1 MTSGAIAVPSRSDIV
16 KGRRLDGRH
25 AWGHAVA
32 LQAKLHNLGATQH
45 FGINGAMRFMAGLTI
60 VHQTWRMLKYKRA
73 LLVGMAGKTALFRAD
88 CQTTQRTIV
97 FRVWTVAVAAQ
108 DSALHHRVM
117 IGLSEVGARRRV
129 TAGTQVLFL
138 LFEQSKVRW
147 GGMHLVTGYTGDAI
161 SAVG

>member
-1 MTSGAIAVPSRSDIV
+1 
-16 KGRRLDGRH
+16 
-25 AWGHAVA
+25 
-32 LQAKLHNLGATQH
+32 
-45 FGINGAMRFMAGLTI
+45 
-60 VHQTWRMLKYKRA
+60 MLKNKRA
-73 LLVGMAGKTALFRAD
+73 LLIGMAGKTALSRAD

-138 LFEQSKVRW
+138 LFEQSEVRW
-147 GGMHLVTGYTGDAI
+147 GGMHLVTGHTGDTV
-161 SAVG
+161 SPVG

>member
-1 MTSGAIAVPSRSDIV
+1 
-16 KGRRLDGRH
+16 
-25 AWGHAVA
+25 
-32 LQAKLHNLGATQH
+32 
-45 FGINGAMRFMAGLTI
+45 
-60 VHQTWRMLKYKRA
+60 MLKNKRA
-73 LLVGMAGKTALFRAD
+73 LLIGMAGKTALFRAD
-88 CQTTQRTIV
+88 CQSPQGPIV

-147 GGMHLVTGYTGDAI
+147 GGMHLVTGHTGDTV
-161 SAVG
+161 STVG